1 LNQGTQLIIY
11 GNLHMQQEITDAGD
25 EGQRRY
31 DEETPPQ
38 LRTGNGLSAAINNAI
53 EAKKTKLTA
62 PFTKYLAI

>member
-1 LNQGTQLIIY
+1 LNQDTHLIIY
-11 GNLHMQQEITDAGD
+11 GNFHIQQEIAEVGD
-25 EGQRRY
+25 EGHRRY